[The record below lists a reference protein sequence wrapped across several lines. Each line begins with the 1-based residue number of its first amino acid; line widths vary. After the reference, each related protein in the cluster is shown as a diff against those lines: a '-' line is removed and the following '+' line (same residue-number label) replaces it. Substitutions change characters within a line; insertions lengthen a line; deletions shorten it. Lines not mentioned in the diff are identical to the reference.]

1 MGDARALRP
10 TLMAAVPEIL
20 ERIRKNVDQVVKQGS
35 AVKQAVFKYAYNYK
49 LEQVKNGGDSPVLN
63 RLIFKKTRDLLGGRL
78 KAMIAGGAPV
88 EAKTQQFMSICMS
101 CPLVIGYGLTETCA
115 AGAVQVLLS

>member
-35 AVKQAVFKYAYNYK
+35 AIKQAVFKYAYNYK
-49 LEQVKNGGDSPVLN
+49 LEQVQNGGDSPVLN
-63 RLIFKKTRDLLGGRL
+63 RLSKIKSYKETEVFKL
-78 KAMIAGGAPV
+78 
-88 EAKTQQFMSICMS
+88 
-101 CPLVIGYGLTETCA
+101 
-115 AGAVQVLLS
+115 